1 MNLSTLPD
9 KAIRY
14 RTLLLVLLGALL
26 YIAFIGLRDLWYPD
40 ELDIAEVAL
49 AMFLSGDWVSPRRMG
64 VIWVDYPPMI
74 YWVGTVFSHLFDGM
88 SAFSLRLPNAL
99 AAIGTVVITCA
110 VGTRWYDARTG
121 LWAGFALLTFLSFV
135 YEANSYRPDVLFTL
149 MITSGIIAYA
159 CGAGERPRLS
169 LRISG
174 FAFLGLAMLAKGPLG
189 LLLPGLILTLWLGAR
204 HEWRRI
210 LELAPLSLIALAI
223 YLPWFAA
230 TAGAMG
236 WDNILYELYAQN
248 FARFQEGALRGH
260 AQPFYYYFKN
270 FWLDFAPWS
279 WLVPP
284 AIWWIVRTDRWRDP
298 QVQLALWWFGTF
310 FVFLSLAATKR
321 QLYLL
326 PAYPAIALLLAPWLA
341 SVGRPETGSSADT
354 PRTRPVRIYSFILA
368 IVFSALGIALIGV
381 VARFTSIVAGQDLNQ
396 QELEVAQGIR
406 IPLAVMATV
415 LLASGVWIILAW
427 KRSDTRA
434 TLVRIGAGHVV
445 LYVVI
450 LALVLPALGPTK
462 TYATQ
467 SEWIREQ
474 IGSETNFGMVYP
486 FGSKTASGKI
496 MNAGVAKRGGFAYH
510 TGAMVDLLADRAAVE
525 NYFREHPTS
534 IVLIHEGSVDMI
546 FSGEESAWRARV
558 IRELRTGSHVYVVVR
573 ASQNPDASNRQESV
587 QENQ

>member
-1 MNLSTLPD
+1 MNFSDISD
-9 KAIRY
+9 KAVRY
-14 RTLLLVLLGALL
+14 RFLLLVLLGALL

-40 ELDIAEVAL
+40 ELDIAEVAR

-74 YWVGTVFSHLFDGM
+74 YWAGTVFSHLLDGM

-99 AAIGTVVITCA
+99 AAIATVVITCA
-110 VGTRWYDARTG
+110 VGTRWFEARTG

-149 MITSGIIAYA
+149 MIASGMILYA
-159 CGAGERPRLS
+159 LGAGERPRLS
-169 LRISG
+169 LRVAG

-189 LLLPGLILTLWLGAR
+189 LLLPGLVLTLWLGAR

-210 LELAPLSLIALAI
+210 LELAPLALVSLAI

-230 TAGAMG
+230 TADAMG

-248 FARFQEGALRGH
+248 FARFQHGELRGH

-284 AIWWIVRTDRWRDP
+284 AIYWIVRTDRWRDP
-298 QVQLALWWFGTF
+298 KIQLVLWWFGAF
-310 FVFLSLAATKR
+310 FVFLTLAATKR

-326 PAYPAIALLLAPWLA
+326 PAYPAVALLLAPWLA
-341 SVGRPETGSSADT
+341 SVGRPEPAADA
-354 PRTRPVRIYSFILA
+354 PRTRPIRIYSLILA
-368 IVFSALGIALIGV
+368 IGLPALGIALIAV
-381 VARFTSIVAGQDLNQ
+381 VVGFASIVAGQDFNE
-396 QELEVAQGIR
+396 QELAVAHGIR
-406 IPLAVMATV
+406 IPLAMLGTV
-415 LLASGVWIILAW
+415 LIASGLWIGQAW
-427 KRSDTRA
+427 KQNKARA
-434 TLVRIGAGHVV
+434 ALRRIAAAHVL

-450 LALVLPALGPTK
+450 LAFALPALGPGK
-462 TYATQ
+462 TYAPQ

-474 IGSETNFGMVYP
+474 IGAETNFGMVYP

-496 MNAGVAKRGGFAYH
+496 LNAGVARRGGFAYH
-510 TGAMVDLLADRAAVE
+510 TGAMVDLLADREEVE
-525 NYFREHPTS
+525 SYFQEHPNTV
-534 IVLIHEGSVDMI
+534 VLIHEGSVDQI
-546 FSGEESAWRARV
+546 FSGQESEWEARV
-558 IRELRTGSHVYVVVR
+558 IGELRTGSHVYVVVR
-573 ASQNPDASNRQESV
+573 GPRDERDQDSQGP
-587 QENQ
+587 ENVVD